1 VLNIHHYED
10 WGWSVSSE
18 DIVDKNILC
27 LELGTSC
34 VPSNKLL
41 LCVNLQ
47 YYATYLFEHI
57 GHCFMVQVIQIPN
70 VRLVWIL
77 LINHGIAVSDLDYR
91 IDLFTYQSMNLYT
104 QQSPDNSLVS
114 TGQIDSI
121 EMIHY

>member
-1 VLNIHHYED
+1 
-10 WGWSVSSE
+10 
-18 DIVDKNILC
+18 
-27 LELGTSC
+27 
-34 VPSNKLL
+34 
-41 LCVNLQ
+41 
-47 YYATYLFEHI
+47 
-57 GHCFMVQVIQIPN
+57 MVQVIQIPN

-121 EMIHY
+121 EMIHYWQEH